1 MGNVSQIKKS
11 KKAKSNIFPVKNN
24 QPHTGVPRTV
34 LRRILYGFIIL
45 TILGLAVV
53 GGLYLK
59 VYMETNDAQ
68 SSMKEY
74 LQSKYG
80 QEFVV
85 EKPKKNGG
93 GLGVEGHLDAVAY
106 PKNDKTIRFAV
117 MSSSSG
123 IRDGYAGAV
132 WTNEER
138 KRLQPVINE
147 VFGDGVQ
154 WEIDIQS
161 SMSVQTRNINISG
174 KVPLFNDAVNKYGKQ
189 IPYNITVSELSNRSL
204 STKEKIAVVDKL
216 LILANKLPAKTDTVI
231 TYKSADYGHE
241 KYGLIISLEK
251 LKTLHKDNIANMF
264 KKWEVVSI

>member
-1 MGNVSQIKKS
+1 MNGIKRIKEA
-11 KKAKSNIFPVKNN
+11 KREKA
-24 QPHTGVPRTV
+24 QPHASKILKTAL
-34 LRRILYGFIIL
+34 LRMLYMIAIPIVIIV
-45 TILGLAVV
+45 IIIA
-53 GGLYLK
+53 GLYLK
-59 VYMETNDAQ
+59 SNIEVNNAQ
-68 SSMKEY
+68 VSMKEY

-106 PKNDKTIRFAV
+106 PKNDKTTRFTV

-216 LILANKLPAKTDTVI
+216 LILANKLPTKTDTVI

>member
-1 MGNVSQIKKS
+1 MNGIKRIKKTRR
-11 KKAKSNIFPVKNN
+11 KKVQPLPKNHQHIPKILKAALFRMLYMTAIPV
-24 QPHTGVPRTV
+24 VAMV
-34 LRRILYGFIIL
+34 II
-45 TILGLAVV
+45 V

-59 VYMETNDAQ
+59 SNIEANNTQ

-74 LQSKYG
+74 LQNKYG

-106 PKNDKTIRFAV
+106 PKNDKTIRFMV

-123 IRDGYAGAV
+123 ISDGYAGAL

-138 KRLQPVINE
+138 KRFQPVINE

-189 IPYNITVSELSNRSL
+189 MPYNITVSELSNRSL

-241 KYGLIISLEK
+241 KYGLTISLEK
-251 LKTLHKDNIANMF
+251 LKTLHKDDIANMF